1 MSADELDTALQISHL
16 PAMGRLRALMSRVN
30 VADLTPLEVLAMLAV
45 LEAVDA
51 RVNGPTA
58 TVLRFAP
65 TIPSGRYDRRLEI
78 LCGTNIEV
86 IEGELRPVLCT
97 WRVARHPSGKSQSR
111 LTQQILE
118 PAVETAISETNF

>member
-16 PAMGRLRALMSRVN
+16 PAMGRVRALMSRVN

-65 TIPSGRYDRRLEI
+65 NCRSSD
-78 LCGTNIEV
+78 
-86 IEGELRPVLCT
+86 LR
-97 WRVARHPSGKSQSR
+97 SR
-111 LTQQILE
+111 
-118 PAVETAISETNF
+118 

>member
-1 MSADELDTALQISHL
+1 MSADELDIALQISHL

-58 TVLRFAP
+58 TVLRFARNCP
-65 TIPSGRYDRRLEI
+65 ERST
-78 LCGTNIEV
+78 
-86 IEGELRPVLCT
+86 
-97 WRVARHPSGKSQSR
+97 
-111 LTQQILE
+111 
-118 PAVETAISETNF
+118 

>member
-1 MSADELDTALQISHL
+1 MSADELDIALQISHL
-16 PAMGRLRALMSRVN
+16 PAVGRLRALMSRVN

-65 TIPSGRYDRRLEI
+65 NCPERSI
-78 LCGTNIEV
+78 
-86 IEGELRPVLCT
+86 
-97 WRVARHPSGKSQSR
+97 
-111 LTQQILE
+111 
-118 PAVETAISETNF
+118 